1 MIRSRQTS
9 FFVLANSLGDL
20 FILNM
25 SYILAHMLS
34 FYGTYNL
41 RDDKYIQ
48 LWLYLNIIY
57 IVAGRF
63 SGTFENFRHTR
74 FFELLTSLITLFFLE
89 VMLAFSYIVVF
100 KDFNQTFKLSREVIL
115 FTYGIAAVL
124 TTVWRLGFIKIVRM
138 YRARGVNTRKT
149 VIVGAGPTGQ
159 EVQRMLFNKIEY
171 GYHFAGFFDDEPE
184 KYPEVKGQVLGKI
197 DRLEAYCSQN
207 NVEEIFCAL
216 PYKQEDKIREIMEF
230 CDRTMVRLKIV
241 PDFSRLLTYQ
251 LARVNIDNYG
261 TIPVLTLREEP
272 LENAVNRYIKRIFD
286 FGFSLL
292 IFILIF
298 WWLFPVI
305 ALLIKLTSKGPV
317 FFMQRRSGFKNA
329 EFNAY
334 KFRTMY
340 VNNDADLKQAERND
354 PRITPIG
361 RILRKTNLDELP
373 QFINV
378 LLGHMSVIGPRP
390 HMLKHTEEYSKII
403 DKFMVRH
410 LVKPGIT
417 GWAQVNGFRGETKDP
432 KDMEA
437 RVRADVWYIE
447 NWSFFLDIRIV
458 LMTIYNM
465 LRGEEKA
472 F

>member
-1 MIRSRQTS
+1 M
-9 FFVLANSLGDL
+9 LANSLGDL
-20 FILNM
+20 VILNM
-25 SYILAHMLS
+25 SYVLAHMLS
-34 FYGTYNL
+34 FYGLYHL
-41 RDDKYIQ
+41 LDDKYLQ

-74 FFELLTSLITLFFLE
+74 FFELLTSLIRLFFFE

-100 KDFNQTFKLSREVIL
+100 KDFNQTFKLSREVIM
-115 FTYGIAAVL
+115 FTYGFAAVL
-124 TTVWRLGFIKIVRM
+124 TTIWRLGFIKIVRM
-138 YRARGVNTRKT
+138 YRARGFNTRNA
-149 VIVGAGPTGQ
+149 VIIGAGPTGQ
-159 EVQRMLFNKIEY
+159 EVRRMLANKIEY
-171 GYHFAGFFDDEPE
+171 GYRFDGFFDDEPE
-184 KYPEVKGQVLGKI
+184 KYPEVSEEYLGSVSE
-197 DRLEAYCSQN
+197 LESYCN
-207 NVEEIFCAL
+207 RNKVEEVFCAL
-216 PYKQEDKIREIMEF
+216 PYKQEDKIREIIEF
-230 CDRTMVRLKIV
+230 CDKTMVRLKIV

-251 LARVNIDNYG
+251 LGRVNIDNYG

-272 LENAVNRYIKRIFD
+272 LENAVNRYIKRVFD

-292 IFILIF
+292 VFILLF
-298 WWLFPVI
+298 WWLFPII

-317 FFMQRRSGFKNA
+317 FFIQRRSGFKNT
-329 EFNAY
+329 EFNAI

-340 VNNDADLKQAERND
+340 VNHEADTKQAEKDD

-361 RILRKTNLDELP
+361 RILRKINFDELP

-378 LLGHMSVIGPRP
+378 LMGHMSVIGPRP

-417 GWAQVNGFRGETKDP
+417 GWAQVNGFRGETPDP

>member
-124 TTVWRLGFIKIVRM
+124 TTVWRLGFIKVVRM

-184 KYPEVKGQVLGKI
+184 KYPEVKNQVLGKI

-292 IFILIF
+292 VFILIF

-340 VNNDADLKQAERND
+340 VNNDADLKQAERYD

-378 LLGHMSVIGPRP
+378 LMGQMSVIGPRP

>member
-9 FFVLANSLGDL
+9 LFVLANSLGDL

-25 SYILAHMLS
+25 SYILAHVLS

-115 FTYGIAAVL
+115 FTYGIAAIL

-138 YRARGVNTRKT
+138 YRARGLNTRKT

-171 GYHFAGFFDDEPE
+171 GYNFAGYFDDEPE
-184 KYPEVKGQVLGKI
+184 KYPEVKNEVLGKI
-197 DRLEAYCSQN
+197 EDLEAYCARN

-216 PYKQEDKIREIMEF
+216 PYKQEEKIREIMAF
-230 CDRTMVRLKIV
+230 SDRAMVRLKIV

-272 LENAVNRYIKRIFD
+272 LENVVNRYIKRIFD

-292 IFILIF
+292 VFCLIF
-298 WWLFPVI
+298 WWLFPLI

-340 VNNDADLKQAERND
+340 VNNEADLKQAERND

-378 LLGHMSVIGPRP
+378 LMGHMSVIGPRP